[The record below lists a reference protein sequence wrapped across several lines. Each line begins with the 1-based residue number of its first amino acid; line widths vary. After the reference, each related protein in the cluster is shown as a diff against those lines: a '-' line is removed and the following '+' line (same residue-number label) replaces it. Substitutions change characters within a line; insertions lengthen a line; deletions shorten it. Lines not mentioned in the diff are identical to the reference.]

1 MTIHLQEYKS
11 NIILHNMA
19 FNYFKEFQLLK
30 PNSYYCIYITWKF
43 SNGLVE
49 NIVSPTLN

>member
-19 FNYFKEFQLLK
+19 FISFQRISIIKTKLLLLHLH
-30 PNSYYCIYITWKF
+30 NMEI
-43 SNGLVE
+43 L
-49 NIVSPTLN
+49 